1 MSQQTDQSL
10 PGPTPAG
17 SDASRSDV
25 AAEQVGRGTA
35 SVDETAEGTQTAAPV
50 TASIT
55 TLGVRGEEREDFT
68 KAESKRL
75 RRRSLALLGS
85 LAAPLKLRLVLL
97 GIVVVVSTAGT
108 VAGPAL
114 IAWGIDNALPAVL
127 DRNDWVPAFGVVA
140 TYIVV
145 AVLGAV
151 LTAWYTV
158 LAARISQAILFDLRK
173 RVFLHTQRLSL
184 EFHETYTSGRI
195 ISRQTSD
202 LDSIRE
208 LLDSGLNQLIQ
219 GVLYMVFTAVALV
232 LLDPTSGLVLAV
244 SLVPLWFLIRWFQ
257 TNSQTLFRAT
267 RVTSARVIVH
277 FVETMTGIRAVQA
290 FRKESRNR
298 DEYGGFVED
307 YRVANTK
314 VFNLFGTFD
323 PVLVLIGNATLAA
336 VVIVGGFRI
345 VGGTLE
351 VGALLA
357 VALYAKRF
365 FDPAQELAMFYNGY
379 QSASA
384 AMEKISGVLE
394 ERPSVPDPVKPV
406 KIPDAT
412 GRMDFDDVVFAYN
425 KGKVVLPEFDLHIPA
440 GQTIALVGS
449 TGAGKST
456 LAKLM
461 ARFYDPSQGSVKL
474 DGVDLREID
483 PKDMR
488 RAIVMVT
495 QEAYLFSGT
504 VADNIAL
511 GKPGASRAEIEAS
524 AKAVGAHEFIMA
536 LPDGYDT
543 DVNKRGGRVS
553 AGQRQLLSFARAFI
567 ADPKVL
573 ILDEATAS
581 LDIPS
586 ERLVQEGLETLLAD
600 RTAVIIAHRLSTVAI
615 AHRVLVM
622 EYGRIVEDGTP
633 DDLIAGTG
641 RFAQLHAA
649 WRDSLV

>member
-1 MSQQTDQSL
+1 MTQQDQVPPVDTAAG
-10 PGPTPAG
+10 PGGPDP
-17 SDASRSDV
+17 V
-25 AAEQVGRGTA
+25 L
-35 SVDETAEGTQTAAPV
+35 DETSATRAAGPV
-50 TASIT
+50 TAAVT
-55 TLGVRGEEREDFT
+55 TLGVRGEEREDFS

-85 LAAPLKLRLVLL
+85 LAAPLKARLVLL
-97 GIVVVVSTAGT
+97 GLVVVVSTAGT

-114 IAWGIDNALPAVL
+114 IAWGIDNALPRVL
-127 DRNDWVPAFGVVA
+127 DANDWVPAFAVVA

-219 GVLYMVFTAVALV
+219 GVLYMVFTGIALV
-232 LLDPTSGLVLAV
+232 VLDPTSGLVLAV

-298 DEYGGFVED
+298 DEYGRYVED

-345 VGGTLE
+345 VGGSLE

-394 ERPSVPDPVKPV
+394 ERPSVPDPAKPV
-406 KIPDAT
+406 RLPEAS
-412 GRMDFDDVVFAYN
+412 GAMDFDDVEFAYN
-425 KGKVVLPEFDLHIPA
+425 ADKVVLPEFDLHIPA

-461 ARFYDPSQGSVKL
+461 ARFYDPSKGSVRL

-488 RAIVMVT
+488 SAIVMVT
-495 QEAYLFSGT
+495 QEAYLFSGS

-511 GKPGASRAEIEAS
+511 GKPGATRDEIVRAAE
-524 AKAVGAHEFIMA
+524 AVGAHAFIEA

>member
-1 MSQQTDQSL
+1 MSQQ
-10 PGPTPAG
+10 
-17 SDASRSDV
+17 
-25 AAEQVGRGTA
+25 EQVPPVDTA
-35 SVDETAEGTQTAAPV
+35 TGPGGADPVLDEGAAAAAPV

-55 TLGVRGEEREDFT
+55 TQGVRGEEREDFT

-85 LAAPLKLRLVLL
+85 LAAPLKARLVLL
-97 GIVVVVSTAGT
+97 GVVVVVSTAGT

-114 IAWGIDNALPAVL
+114 IAWGIDNALPRVM
-127 DRNDWVPAFGVVA
+127 DENDWVPAFGVVA

-219 GVLYMVFTAVALV
+219 GVLYMVFTGIALV

-298 DEYGGFVED
+298 DEYGRYVED

-345 VGGTLE
+345 VGGSLE

-394 ERPSVPDPVKPV
+394 ERPSVPDPAKPV
-406 KIPDAT
+406 RLPEAT
-412 GRMDFDDVVFAYN
+412 GAMDFDDVEFAYN
-425 KGKVVLPEFDLHIPA
+425 AGKVVLPEFDLHIPA

-461 ARFYDPSQGSVKL
+461 ARFYDPSRGSVRL

-483 PKDMR
+483 PRDMR

-495 QEAYLFSGT
+495 QEAYLFSGS

-511 GKPGASRAEIEAS
+511 GKPGATRDEIVRAAE
-524 AKAVGAHEFIMA
+524 AVGAHTFIEA

>member
-1 MSQQTDQSL
+1 M
-10 PGPTPAG
+10 
-17 SDASRSDV
+17 
-25 AAEQVGRGTA
+25 
-35 SVDETAEGTQTAAPV
+35 
-50 TASIT
+50 
-55 TLGVRGEEREDFT
+55 RGEERDDFT

-85 LAAPLKLRLVLL
+85 LAAPLKARLVLL
-97 GIVVVVSTAGT
+97 GVVVVVSTAGT

-219 GVLYMVFTAVALV
+219 GVLYMVFTAIALV
-232 LLDPTSGLVLAV
+232 ALDPTSGLVLAV

-257 TNSQTLFRAT
+257 SNSQTLFRAT
-267 RVTSARVIVH
+267 RVASARVIVH

-345 VGGTLE
+345 VGGSLE

-394 ERPSVPDPVKPV
+394 ERPSVPDPAKPTRLA
-406 KIPDAT
+406 DAT
-412 GRMDFDDVVFAYN
+412 GKMDFDDVVFAYN

-461 ARFYDPSQGSVKL
+461 ARFYDPSEGSVRL
-474 DGVDLREID
+474 DGVDLRD
-483 PKDMR
+483 LDTKDMR

-511 GKPGASRAEIEAS
+511 GKPGASRDEIESA

>member
-1 MSQQTDQSL
+1 M
-10 PGPTPAG
+10 
-17 SDASRSDV
+17 
-25 AAEQVGRGTA
+25 
-35 SVDETAEGTQTAAPV
+35 
-50 TASIT
+50 T

-85 LAAPLKLRLVLL
+85 LAAPLKMRLVLL
-97 GIVVVVSTAGT
+97 GVVVVISTAGT

-127 DRNDWVPAFGVVA
+127 DQNDWVPAFAVVA

-219 GVLYMVFTAVALV
+219 GVLYMAFTAVALV
-232 LLDPTSGLVLAV
+232 VLDPTSGLVLAV

-267 RVTSARVIVH
+267 RVASARVIVH

-307 YRVANTK
+307 YRVSNTK

-336 VVIVGGFRI
+336 VVIVGGFRV

-394 ERPSVPDPVKPV
+394 ERPSVPDPVKPT
-406 KIPDAT
+406 KLADAR
-412 GRMDFDDVVFAYN
+412 GKMDFDDVVFAYN
-425 KGKVVLPEFDLHIPA
+425 KGKVVLPAFDLHIPS

-461 ARFYDPSQGSVKL
+461 ARFYDPTQGSVKL
-474 DGVDLREID
+474 DGVDLRD
-483 PKDMR
+483 LDTNDMR

-622 EYGRIVEDGTP
+622 EYGEIVEDGTP
-633 DDLIAGTG
+633 ADLIAGTG

>member
-1 MSQQTDQSL
+1 M
-10 PGPTPAG
+10 
-17 SDASRSDV
+17 
-25 AAEQVGRGTA
+25 
-35 SVDETAEGTQTAAPV
+35 
-50 TASIT
+50 T

-75 RRRSLALLGS
+75 RRRSLSLLGS
-85 LAAPLKLRLVLL
+85 LAAPLKARLVLL

-114 IAWGIDNALPAVL
+114 IAWGIDNALPDVL
-127 DRNDWVPAFGVVA
+127 ERNDWVPAFGVVA

-219 GVLYMVFTAVALV
+219 GVLYMAFTAVALV
-232 LLDPTSGLVLAV
+232 SLDPTSGLVLAV

-257 TNSQTLFRAT
+257 SNSQTLFRAT
-267 RVTSARVIVH
+267 RVASARVIVQ

-290 FRKESRNR
+290 FRKESRNK

-323 PVLVLIGNATLAA
+323 PVLVLIGNVTLAA
-336 VVIVGGFRI
+336 VVVIGGFRV
-345 VGGTLE
+345 VGGSLE

-394 ERPSVPDPVKPV
+394 ERPSVPDPVKPT
-406 KIPDAT
+406 KLADAK
-412 GRMDFDDVVFAYN
+412 GKMDFDDVEFAYN
-425 KGKVVLPEFDLHIPA
+425 AGKVVLPAFDLHIPS

-461 ARFYDPSQGSVKL
+461 ARFYDPSRGSVKL
-474 DGVDLREID
+474 DGVDLRD
-483 PKDMR
+483 LDTKDMR

-511 GKPGASRAEIEAS
+511 GKPGASRAEIESS

>member
-1 MSQQTDQSL
+1 MSQQDQVPPVDTAAG
-10 PGPTPAG
+10 PGGPDPVL
-17 SDASRSDV
+17 DDV
-25 AAEQVGRGTA
+25 ADTK
-35 SVDETAEGTQTAAPV
+35 AAGPV
-50 TASIT
+50 TAAVT
-55 TLGVRGEEREDFT
+55 TLGVRGEEREDFS

-85 LAAPLKLRLVLL
+85 LAAPLKARLVLL
-97 GIVVVVSTAGT
+97 GVVVVVSTAGT

-114 IAWGIDNALPAVL
+114 IAWGIDNALPRVM
-127 DRNDWVPAFGVVA
+127 DENDWVPAFGVVA

-219 GVLYMVFTAVALV
+219 GVLYMVFTGIALV

-257 TNSQTLFRAT
+257 QNSQTLFRAT

-298 DEYGGFVED
+298 DEYGGYVED

-345 VGGTLE
+345 VGGSLE

-394 ERPSVPDPVKPV
+394 ERPSVPDPAKPV
-406 KIPDAT
+406 RLPDAT
-412 GRMDFDDVVFAYN
+412 GAMDFDDVEFAYN
-425 KGKVVLPEFDLHIPA
+425 AEKVVLPEFDLHIPA

-461 ARFYDPSQGSVKL
+461 ARFYDPSKGSVRL
-474 DGVDLREID
+474 DGVDLRDID

-495 QEAYLFSGT
+495 QEAYLFSGS

-511 GKPGASRAEIEAS
+511 GKPGATRDEIVRAAE
-524 AKAVGAHEFIMA
+524 AVGADAFIEA